1 MGGINLAKEGK
12 QSLELVERKF
22 LDLSGVKE
30 VISYDEKSVNL
41 ETNLG
46 SLLIKGEGLD
56 IKELNLEDSKLLL
69 TGKVSQLIYEQS
81 SKSGWFKKLFR

>member
-1 MGGINLAKEGK
+1 MAKEGK